1 MRAPPRVTAPPRAT
15 AACAEKQ
22 GRWQPLVGSWVLCR
36 GCHPPPR
43 PRGLAVSQGP
53 KSSAERLQC
62 LCQLTFNEVYIFIVR
77 NSEATN
83 RSGTSGD
90 VPRVAAVCGAAHSP
104 SLQSIVNAR
113 ARGGGGVCSREK
125 EGRSAAQA
133 GERGFF
139 FRGGELPAV
148 TMGQPRLHGGA
159 MTQWASWLPAV
170 HNPDLDG
177 AVVRC
182 PRHWP
187 PRLPPDPA
195 PSFTSGPLSR
205 VEGLRGCTQSLA
217 EWCGKNARKKKP
229 SPAKKNFEKV
239 QLYRYGSRR
248 APRSSH
254 T

>member
-1 MRAPPRVTAPPRAT
+1 MPSLKKTSDGLFFATARPVIDPFMRAPPRVTAPPRAT

-113 ARGGGGVCSREK
+113 ARGGGGGC
-125 EGRSAAQA
+125 AA
-133 GERGFF
+133 GKKK
-139 FRGGELPAV
+139 GG
-148 TMGQPRLHGGA
+148 RLHRRGKGAFFLGGA
-159 MTQWASWLPAV
+159 SCRP
-170 HNPDLDG
+170 
-177 AVVRC
+177 
-182 PRHWP
+182 
-187 PRLPPDPA
+187 
-195 PSFTSGPLSR
+195 
-205 VEGLRGCTQSLA
+205 
-217 EWCGKNARKKKP
+217 
-229 SPAKKNFEKV
+229 
-239 QLYRYGSRR
+239 
-248 APRSSH
+248 
-254 T
+254 